1 LVLLGHV
8 DAALRRSGQLA
19 SFGGH
24 IPDAMPRELLTLV
37 PLAVLA
43 VLLGLWPGPLLSSIA
58 VASRDASVVV
68 DPEGPDPMAD
78 GR

>member
-1 LVLLGHV
+1 
-8 DAALRRSGQLA
+8 
-19 SFGGH
+19 
-24 IPDAMPRELLTLV
+24 MPRELLTLV